1 MTGRTNKMQLVLM
14 LSFDALEALS
24 GGIKLSEI
32 TAAIHLFRKMFSF
45 IHSLKVSL
53 IRYMLHNFFYL
64 TLNRYVKRHSTAF
77 DNES

>member
-1 MTGRTNKMQLVLM
+1 MIWGKAPNKLVTGYKRDRKNKQNAAGSYAFL
-14 LSFDALEALS
+14 DALEALS

-53 IRYMLHNFFYL
+53 IR
-64 TLNRYVKRHSTAF
+64 
-77 DNES
+77 